1 MANMANRNNGEPQ
14 SGEFQAPKFWKGLP
28 RILMGLSVFLFA
40 LTLVINAPTVVTLK
54 PDDVIFA
61 DRGLSTAKER
71 LSSEKSFNIIS
82 ANWFSYK
89 VKDKETGA
97 VGWVPKIKTVEDAV
111 LSFALLLSCVLFV
124 LGLNLWAVSLRTQ
137 RYVGGQP
144 TPIVIKGGYSADV
157 KLKVRY
163 SFSVSLGGSFLHD
176 VGRLARAAMVE
187 RNVLSIM
194 ESLGAVIAK
203 RAAEFTSAQAR
214 QEIPKIV
221 EGFNTALRVFNRGGI
236 NDDNEEFLK
245 ESLSPDVLDQ
255 LQTLYAPIDQVISVV
270 DLAPETVEAE
280 RDAGRVRV
288 SDVVDMPLLDFG
300 VKGGYITKEEA
311 EAIRR
316 MPPGQRR
323 RLFDWLGGEKQ
334 AFVNQKVALLSA
346 ESGGREAEAKAIMAR
361 SASEGLQLAKTGGE
375 NVITSAIE
383 FVKALLAG

>member
-1 MANMANRNNGEPQ
+1 
-14 SGEFQAPKFWKGLP
+14 
-28 RILMGLSVFLFA
+28 
-40 LTLVINAPTVVTLK
+40 
-54 PDDVIFA
+54 
-61 DRGLSTAKER
+61 
-71 LSSEKSFNIIS
+71 
-82 ANWFSYK
+82 
-89 VKDKETGA
+89 
-97 VGWVPKIKTVEDAV
+97 
-111 LSFALLLSCVLFV
+111 
-124 LGLNLWAVSLRTQ
+124 
-137 RYVGGQP
+137 VGGQP

-187 RNVLSIM
+187 RNILSIM

-300 VKGGYITKEEA
+300 VKGGYITKEDA